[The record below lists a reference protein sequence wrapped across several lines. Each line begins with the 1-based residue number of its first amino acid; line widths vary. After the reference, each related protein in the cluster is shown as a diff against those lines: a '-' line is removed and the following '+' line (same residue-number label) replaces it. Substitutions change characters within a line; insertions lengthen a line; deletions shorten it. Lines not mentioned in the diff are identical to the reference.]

1 MIRGMFRRAGALAV
15 ASVVALLAW
24 QLTAAARPAQSP
36 APPAGREVTFRLIV
50 VSTETAAREVAERLR
65 RGADA
70 DTLAANE
77 SIDPSAARGGVIGPV
92 VLAELRAE
100 LRDALA
106 ALTPGATSGVIRL
119 PTGFGIVQLAEPR
132 TGRPRLRSTEIAGIA
147 ASGAVQP
154 TVSVDGFAEANTIL
168 QEAPKAHDDWN
179 MHPQEICEVRRSS
192 MAEMIASMTELTA
205 SMKAAGNTP
214 APDPVDV
221 IQADVIL
228 GQIHAY
234 DGRMAETI
242 ARFEQAY
249 PGAVKNFPEALAQL
263 EEMLGVAY
271 LHKAEMDNGAYRVPG
286 DRCLLSP
293 KPAAL
298 ADPRGAKT
306 AIEYFTKA
314 IARRPGDGELT
325 WLLNLAHMAAGS
337 YPAGVPAG
345 DLIPPSAFESGDSIG
360 RFTDMA
366 PALGVDSFS
375 SAGGVIVDD
384 FDNDGA
390 LEILTSNFDS
400 CGAMQLFRRG
410 PDGRFHDQA
419 ARAGLAGEL
428 GGLNLVQAD
437 YDNDGCKDV
446 LVLRGGWEQPQRKS
460 LLRNNC
466 DGTFTDVTA
475 ASGVAS
481 PATSTQTAVWADI
494 DNDGL
499 LDLFVGNENR
509 PSQLF
514 RNRGNGTFEDI
525 APAAGVARSAFT
537 KGVAAADFDRDG
549 DVDFYLS
556 NLGGG
561 NFLYRN
567 NGNRTFTEISEE
579 AGAPGPERGFP
590 TWFFDYDNDGWDDL
604 LVSSYFL
611 SVDET
616 ARRYLRRP
624 PNAGTMKLYRN
635 LGNGTFADVSA
646 QVGLDRVYMPMGSNF
661 GDVDNDGYPDIYL
674 GTGSPSYAATVGA
687 VLLHNREGRSFSD
700 VTVSSGTGELH
711 KGHGVAFADL
721 DGDGDLDIVFKV
733 GGATPGDAHA
743 FRLFA
748 NPGQGRDWLGLDLV
762 GSRTNRAAIGARIAV
777 TVHGAGGAARTLYR
791 TVNSGGSFGA
801 SPLQQHI
808 GLGSP
813 VRSAGSSASAQASA
827 DKSDPAV
834 GRVDVEITWPVSRTT
849 QRFSNVPR
857 NQILRIHEGDDR
869 YTQVKRAS

>member
-1 MIRGMFRRAGALAV
+1 MSRTTGALAV
-15 ASVVALLAW
+15 AIAGAVLAW
-24 QLTAAARPAQSP
+24 QLAARAQAPA
-36 APPAGREVTFRLIV
+36 APSDAPVTFRLIV
-50 VSTETAAREVAERLR
+50 VSSESAAREVAERLR

-70 DTLAANE
+70 DTLAAAE
-77 SIDPSAARGGVIGPV
+77 SIDPSAARGGLIGPV
-92 VLAELRAE
+92 SPAELRAE

-106 ALTPGATSGVIRL
+106 ALTPGAISGVIRL
-119 PTGFGIVQLAEPR
+119 PIGFGVVQLAEPR
-132 TGRPRLRSTEIAGIA
+132 SGRRLRSTELGGVSA
-147 ASGAVQP
+147 AGAVQP

-168 QEAPKAHDDWN
+168 QEFPKASDDWN
-179 MHPQEICEVRRSS
+179 MHPQQICDARRSS
-192 MAEMIASMTELTA
+192 LREMIASMTELTA
-205 SMKAAGNTP
+205 SMKAPGASP
-214 APDPVDV
+214 APDPIDV

-249 PGAVKNFPEALAQL
+249 PGATKSFPEALAQL
-263 EEMLGVAY
+263 EEMLGIAH
-271 LHKAEMDNGAYRVPG
+271 LHKAEMDNGAYRSPG

-293 KPAAL
+293 KPAPL
-298 ADPRGAKT
+298 ADPRGART
-306 AIEYFTKA
+306 AIDYFNKA
-314 IARRPGDGELT
+314 LARRSGDGELT

-337 YPAGVPAG
+337 YPAGVPAAAR
-345 DLIPPSAFESGDSIG
+345 IPPSALESTASIG
-360 RFTDMA
+360 RFTDVA
-366 PALGVDSFS
+366 PALGLDSFS

-400 CGAMQLFRRG
+400 CGTMQLFRRG
-410 PDGRFHDQA
+410 ADGRFHDQA

-466 DGTFTDVTA
+466 NGTFADVTA
-475 ASGVAS
+475 ASGLAS
-481 PATSTQTAVWADI
+481 PATSTQTAVWADV
-494 DNDGL
+494 DNDGFV
-499 LDLFVGNENR
+499 DLFVGNENR

-525 APAAGVARSAFT
+525 APAAGVARTAFT
-537 KGVAAADFDRDG
+537 KGVASADYDRDG

-567 NGNRTFTEISEE
+567 NGNRTFTEVADQ
-579 AGAPGPERGFP
+579 AGVPGPERGFP

-604 LVSSYFL
+604 LVTSYFL

-616 ARRYLRRP
+616 ARRYLGRP

-635 LGNGTFADVSA
+635 QGDGTFADVTA
-646 QVGLDRVYMPMGSNF
+646 QVSLDRVYMPMGSNF

-674 GTGSPSYAATVGA
+674 GTGSPSYAAMVGA
-687 VLLHNREGRSFSD
+687 VLLHNRPATSSGQTGRSFAD

-711 KGHGVAFADL
+711 KGHGVAFADI
-721 DGDGDLDIVFKV
+721 DSDGDLDIVFKV

-748 NPGQGRDWLGLDLV
+748 NPGHGRDWLGIDLV
-762 GSRTNRAAIGARIAV
+762 GTRTNRAALGARIAV
-777 TVHGAGGAARTLYR
+777 TVQDAGGRPRTIHR
-791 TVNSGGSFGA
+791 TVSSGGSFGA

-808 GLGSP
+808 GLGAA
-813 VRSAGSSASAQASA
+813 VHGAGS
-827 DKSDPAV
+827 SDPAV
-834 GRVDVEITWPVSRTT
+834 GRVDIEISWPASGTT
-849 QRFSNVPR
+849 QRFANVPR
-857 NQILRIHEGDDR
+857 NTILRIREGDE
-869 YTQVKRAS
+869 QFSEVKRAP

>member
-1 MIRGMFRRAGALAV
+1 MAGALAV
-15 ASVVALLAW
+15 AVVAAVLAW
-24 QLTAAARPAQSP
+24 QFTAAAQ
-36 APPAGREVTFRLIV
+36 APPADREVTFRLIV
-50 VSTETAAREVAERLR
+50 TSSETAARDVAERLR

-70 DTLAANE
+70 GAIAAAE
-77 SIDPSAARGGVIGPV
+77 SIDPTAARGGLIGPV
-92 VLAELRAE
+92 VLSELRAE

-106 ALTPGATSGVIRL
+106 ALTPGATSGVVRL
-119 PTGFGIVQLAEPR
+119 PIGFGVVQLAEPR
-132 TGRPRLRSTEIAGIA
+132 ANRPRLRSTEIAGIA

-168 QEAPKAHDDWN
+168 QEAPKASDDWN
-179 MHPQEICEVRRSS
+179 MHPQQICEVRRAS
-192 MAEMIASMTELTA
+192 MTEMIASMTELTA
-205 SMKAAGNTP
+205 SMKAPGASP
-214 APDPVDV
+214 VPDPVDV

-228 GQIHAY
+228 GQIYAY

-263 EEMLGVAY
+263 EEMLGVAH
-271 LHKAEMDNGAYRVPG
+271 LHKAEMDSGAYRVPG

-298 ADPRGAKT
+298 ADPRGART
-306 AIEYFTKA
+306 AIDYFTKA
-314 IARRPGDGELT
+314 LARRPGDGEVT

-337 YPAGVPAG
+337 YPAGVPAAA
-345 DLIPPSAFESGDSIG
+345 LIPPTAFQSADSIG
-360 RFTDMA
+360 HFTDVA
-366 PALGVDSFS
+366 PALGIDSFS
-375 SAGGVIVDD
+375 SAGGVVVDD
-384 FDNDGA
+384 FDNDGT

-410 PDGRFHDQA
+410 PDRRFHDQA
-419 ARAGLAGEL
+419 ARAGLTGEL
-428 GGLNLVQAD
+428 GGLNLLQAD

-466 DGTFTDVTA
+466 DGTFNDVTA
-475 ASGVAS
+475 ASGLAS
-481 PATSTQTAVWADI
+481 PATSTQTAAWADI
-494 DNDGL
+494 DNDGF

-514 RNRGNGTFEDI
+514 RNTGKGTFEDI
-525 APAAGVARSAFT
+525 APAAGVARAAFT
-537 KGVAAADFDRDG
+537 KGVAAADYDRDG

-567 NGNRTFTEISEE
+567 NGNRTFTEVSEQ

-635 LGNGTFADVSA
+635 LGNGTFADVTA
-646 QVGLDRVYMPMGSNF
+646 QVSLDRVYMPMGSNF

-687 VLLHNREGRSFSD
+687 VLLHNRQGRSFSD

-711 KGHGVAFADL
+711 KGHGVAFADI

-748 NPGQGRDWLGLDLV
+748 NPGHGRDWLGLDLV
-762 GSRTNRAAIGARIAV
+762 GTRTNRAAIGARISV
-777 TVHGAGGAARTLYR
+777 TVRDAGGAARTVHR

-808 GLGSP
+808 GLGTSL
-813 VRSAGSSASAQASA
+813 RRAGSS
-827 DKSDPAV
+827 DPAD
-834 GRVDVEITWPVSRTT
+834 GRVDVEIAWPASRTT
-849 QRFSNVPR
+849 QRFTNVPKNR
-857 NQILRIHEGDDR
+857 ILRVREGDDR
-869 YTQVKRAS
+869 YTEVKRAP

>member
-1 MIRGMFRRAGALAV
+1 MSRMAGALAV
-15 ASVVALLAW
+15 AVVAAVLAW
-24 QLTAAARPAQSP
+24 QFTAAAQ
-36 APPAGREVTFRLIV
+36 APPADREVTFRLIV
-50 VSTETAAREVAERLR
+50 TSSETAARDVAERLR

-70 DTLAANE
+70 GAIAAAE
-77 SIDPSAARGGVIGPV
+77 SIDPTAARGGLIGPV
-92 VLAELRAE
+92 VLSELRAE

-106 ALTPGATSGVIRL
+106 ALTPGATSGVVRL
-119 PTGFGIVQLAEPR
+119 PIGFGVVQLAEPR
-132 TGRPRLRSTEIAGIA
+132 ANRPRLRSTEIAGIA

-168 QEAPKAHDDWN
+168 QEAPKASDDWN
-179 MHPQEICEVRRSS
+179 MHPQQICEVRRSS
-192 MAEMIASMTELTA
+192 MTEMIASMTELTA
-205 SMKAAGNTP
+205 SMKAPGASP

-228 GQIHAY
+228 GQIYAY

-263 EEMLGVAY
+263 EEMLGVAH
-271 LHKAEMDNGAYRVPG
+271 LHKAEMDSGAYRVPG

-298 ADPRGAKT
+298 ADPRGART
-306 AIEYFTKA
+306 AIDYFTKA
-314 IARRPGDGELT
+314 LARRPGDGEVT

-337 YPAGVPAG
+337 YPAGVPAAA
-345 DLIPPSAFESGDSIG
+345 LIPPTAFQSADSIG
-360 RFTDMA
+360 HFTDVA
-366 PALGVDSFS
+366 PALGIDSFS
-375 SAGGVIVDD
+375 SAGGVVVDD
-384 FDNDGA
+384 FDNDGT

-410 PDGRFHDQA
+410 PDRRFHDQA
-419 ARAGLAGEL
+419 ARAGLTGEL
-428 GGLNLVQAD
+428 GGLNLLQAD

-466 DGTFTDVTA
+466 DGTFNDVTA
-475 ASGVAS
+475 ASGLAS
-481 PATSTQTAVWADI
+481 PATSTQTAAWADI
-494 DNDGL
+494 DNDGF

-514 RNRGNGTFEDI
+514 RNTGKGTFEDI
-525 APAAGVARSAFT
+525 APAAGVARAAFT
-537 KGVAAADFDRDG
+537 KGVAAADYDRDG

-567 NGNRTFTEISEE
+567 NGNRTFTEVSEQ

-635 LGNGTFADVSA
+635 LGNGTFADVTA
-646 QVGLDRVYMPMGSNF
+646 QVSLDRVYMPMGSNF

-687 VLLHNREGRSFSD
+687 VLLHNRQGRSFSD

-711 KGHGVAFADL
+711 KGHGVAFADI

-748 NPGQGRDWLGLDLV
+748 NPGHGRDWLGLDLV
-762 GSRTNRAAIGARIAV
+762 GTRTNRAAIGARISV
-777 TVHGAGGAARTLYR
+777 TVRDAGGAARTVHR

-808 GLGSP
+808 GLGTSL
-813 VRSAGSSASAQASA
+813 RRAGSS
-827 DKSDPAV
+827 DPAD
-834 GRVDVEITWPVSRTT
+834 GRVDVEIAWPASRTT
-849 QRFSNVPR
+849 QRFTNVPKNR
-857 NQILRIHEGDDR
+857 ILRVREGDDR
-869 YTQVKRAS
+869 YTEVKRAP

>member
-1 MIRGMFRRAGALAV
+1 
-15 ASVVALLAW
+15 
-24 QLTAAARPAQSP
+24 
-36 APPAGREVTFRLIV
+36 VTFRLIV
-50 VSTETAAREVAERLR
+50 VSSEVKARELAERLR

-70 DTLAANE
+70 DALAASE
-77 SIDPSAARGGVIGPV
+77 SIDPSAVRGGLIGPV

-106 ALTPGATSGVIRL
+106 ALTPGATSGVISL
-119 PTGFGIVQLAEPR
+119 PTGFGIVQLAEPTANR
-132 TGRPRLRSTEIAGIA
+132 RRLRSTEIGGLA
-147 ASGAVQP
+147 ATGAVQP

-168 QEAPKAHDDWN
+168 QEAPKANEDWN
-179 MHPQEICEVRRSS
+179 MHPRQICEVRRSS
-192 MAEMIASMTELTA
+192 LAEMIESMTALTA
-205 SMKAAGNTP
+205 SMKAPNASPG
-214 APDPVDV
+214 PDPIDV

-234 DGRMAETI
+234 DGRMADTI

-249 PGAVKNFPEALAQL
+249 PGATNHFPEALAQL
-263 EEMLGVAY
+263 EEMLGVAH
-271 LHKAEMDNGAYRVPG
+271 LHKAEMDNGAYRTPV

-293 KPAAL
+293 TPTPLADARGARTAIDYFGKAL
-298 ADPRGAKT
+298 ARK
-306 AIEYFTKA
+306 
-314 IARRPGDGELT
+314 PGDGELT

-345 DLIPPSAFESGDSIG
+345 ALIPPAAFASDDSIG
-360 RFTDMA
+360 RFTDVA

-384 FDNDGA
+384 FDNDGS

-419 ARAGLAGEL
+419 ARAGLGDEL
-428 GGLNLVQAD
+428 GGLNLLQAD

-460 LLRNNC
+460 LLKNNC
-466 DGTFTDVTA
+466 DGTFTDVTV
-475 ASGVAS
+475 ASGLAS
-481 PATSTQTAVWADI
+481 PATSTQTAAWADI
-494 DNDGL
+494 DNDGF

-514 RNRGNGTFEDI
+514 RNTGTGRFDDI
-525 APAAGVARSAFT
+525 ARTAGVARTAFT
-537 KGVAAADFDRDG
+537 KAVASSDYDRDG
-549 DVDFYLS
+549 DVDFYLT

-567 NGNRTFTEISEE
+567 NGDRTFTEVSDQ

-604 LVSSYFL
+604 FVSSYFL

-616 ARRYLRRP
+616 ARRYLRKP
-624 PNAGTMKLYRN
+624 PNAGTAKLYRN
-635 LGNGTFADVSA
+635 RGDGTFADVTR
-646 QVGLDRVYMPMGSNF
+646 QVSLDRVYMPMGSNF
-661 GDVDNDGYPDIYL
+661 GDVDNDGYPDVFL
-674 GTGSPSYAATVGA
+674 GSGSPSYAAMVGA
-687 VLLHNREGRSFSD
+687 VLLHNRNGRSFSD

-711 KGHGVAFADL
+711 KGHGVAFADI
-721 DGDGDLDIVFKV
+721 DSDGDLDIVFKV

-762 GSRTNRAAIGARIAV
+762 GTKTNRAAIGARIAI
-777 TVHGAGGAARTLYR
+777 TVHGPGGTTR
-791 TVNSGGSFGA
+791 TVHRTVSSGGSFGA
-801 SPLQQHI
+801 SPLQQHV
-808 GLGSP
+808 GLG
-813 VRSAGSSASAQASA
+813 AGGSSI
-827 DKSDPAV
+827 
-834 GRVDVEITWPVSRTT
+834 DVEITWPVGPRT
-849 QRFSNVPR
+849 QRFTNVPR
-857 NQILRIHEGDDR
+857 NRILRIQEGSDR
-869 YTQVKRAS
+869 YTEVKRAP

>member
-1 MIRGMFRRAGALAV
+1 MPRTTRALA
-15 ASVVALLAW
+15 AAVVAAVLAW
-24 QLTAAARPAQSP
+24 QLAPVTSLAQSP
-36 APPAGREVTFRLIV
+36 APQLDREVTFRLIV
-50 VSTETAAREVAERLR
+50 VSSETAARELAERLR

-70 DTLAANE
+70 DVIAAAE
-77 SIDPSAARGGVIGPV
+77 SIDPSAARGGLVGPV
-92 VLAELRAE
+92 VLAELRPE

-106 ALTPGATSGVIRL
+106 ALKPGATSGVIRL
-119 PTGFGIVQLAEPR
+119 PTGFGVVQLAEPR
-132 TGRPRLRSTEIAGIA
+132 QGRRLRSAEIGGLSAN
-147 ASGAVQP
+147 GAVQP

-179 MHPQEICEVRRSS
+179 MHPQQICEARRSS
-192 MAEMIASMTELTA
+192 LAEMIESMTALIA
-205 SMKAAGNTP
+205 AMKAAGRSP

-234 DGRMAETI
+234 DGRMGETI

-249 PGAVKNFPEALAQL
+249 PGAVKNFPEALPQL

-271 LHKAEMDNGAYRVPG
+271 LHKAEMDNGVYRAPG

-293 KPAAL
+293 KPSAL
-298 ADPRGAKT
+298 QDPRGART
-306 AIEYFTKA
+306 AIDYFNKA
-314 IARRPGDGELT
+314 LARRPGDGELA

-337 YPAGVPAG
+337 YPSGVPAASRI
-345 DLIPPSAFESGDSIG
+345 LPSAFESGESIG
-360 RFTDMA
+360 RFTDVA
-366 PALGVDSFS
+366 PALGIDSFS
-375 SAGGVIVDD
+375 SAGGVVVDD

-410 PDGRFHDQA
+410 SDGRFHDQA
-419 ARAGLAGEL
+419 ASAGLTGEL

-466 DGTFTDVTA
+466 NGTFTDVTV
-475 ASGVAS
+475 ASGLAS

-494 DNDGL
+494 DNDGF

-514 RNRGNGTFEDI
+514 RNKGNGTFEDI
-525 APAAGVARSAFT
+525 APAAGVARTAFT
-537 KGVAAADFDRDG
+537 KGVAAADYDRDG
-549 DVDFYLS
+549 DVDFYLA

-567 NGNRTFTEISEE
+567 NGNRTFTEVSDQ
-579 AGAPGPERGFP
+579 AGVPGPERGFP

-624 PNAGTMKLYRN
+624 PNAATMKLYRN
-635 LGNGTFADVSA
+635 LGNGTFADVTA

-711 KGHGVAFADL
+711 KGHGVAFADI

-748 NPGQGRDWLGLDLV
+748 NPGHGRDWLGLDLV
-762 GSRTNRAAIGARIAV
+762 GAQTNRAAIGARIAV
-777 TVHGAGGAARTLYR
+777 TVQGSGAARTVYR

-808 GLGSP
+808 GLGD
-813 VRSAGSSASAQASA
+813 GAQ
-827 DKSDPAV
+827 
-834 GRVDVEITWPVSRTT
+834 RVDVEITWPVSRTT

-857 NQILRIHEGDDR
+857 NQILRIREGEDR
-869 YTQVKRAS
+869 YAQVKRAS

>member
-1 MIRGMFRRAGALAV
+1 MSRTTGAFAV
-15 ASVVALLAW
+15 AVAAAVIAW
-24 QLTAAARPAQSP
+24 QFAIAAQAPAATERQ
-36 APPAGREVTFRLIV
+36 VTFRLIV
-50 VSTETAAREVAERLR
+50 VSSEAGAREVAERLR

-70 DTLAANE
+70 DAIAANE
-77 SIDPSAARGGVIGPV
+77 SIDPSAARGGLIGPV
-92 VLAELRAE
+92 VLGELRPE

-106 ALTPGATSGVIRL
+106 ALTPGATSGVVRL
-119 PTGFGIVQLAEPR
+119 PTGFGVVQLTEPR
-132 TGRPRLRSTEIAGIA
+132 RGRRLRSAEIGGLSAN
-147 ASGAVQP
+147 GAVQP

-168 QEAPKAHDDWN
+168 QEAPKANDDWN
-179 MHPQEICEVRRSS
+179 MHPQQICEARRSS
-192 MAEMIASMTELTA
+192 LAEMVSSMTELTA
-205 SMKAAGNTP
+205 QMKAPGSSP

-234 DGRMAETI
+234 DGRMSETI

-271 LHKAEMDNGAYRVPG
+271 LHKAEMDGGAYRVPG

-298 ADPRGAKT
+298 ADPRGART
-306 AIEYFTKA
+306 AIDYFMKA
-314 IARRPGDGELT
+314 LARKPGDGELT

-337 YPAGVPAG
+337 YPSGVPAAS
-345 DLIPPSAFESGDSIG
+345 LIAPSAFESSDSIG
-360 RFTDMA
+360 RFTDVA
-366 PALGVDSFS
+366 PALGLDSFS
-375 SAGGVIVDD
+375 SAGGVVVDD
-384 FDNDGA
+384 FDNDGS

-410 PDGRFHDQA
+410 ADGHFHDQA
-419 ARAGLAGEL
+419 ARAGLSGEL

-466 DGTFTDVTA
+466 DGTFTDVTV
-475 ASGVAS
+475 ASGLAS
-481 PATSTQTAVWADI
+481 PATSTQTAVWADV
-494 DNDGL
+494 DNDGFV
-499 LDLFVGNENR
+499 DLFVGNENR

-514 RNRGNGTFEDI
+514 RNKGNGTFEDI
-525 APAAGVARSAFT
+525 GPAAGIARTAFT
-537 KGVAAADFDRDG
+537 KAVAAADFDHDG
-549 DVDFYLS
+549 NVDFYLT

-567 NGNRTFTEISEE
+567 NGNRTFTEVSDQ
-579 AGAPGPERGFP
+579 AGVPGPERGFP

-616 ARRYLRRP
+616 ARRYLHRP
-624 PNAGTMKLYRN
+624 PNAATMKLYRN
-635 LGNGTFADVSA
+635 LGNGTFADVTA

-661 GDVDNDGYPDIYL
+661 GDLDNDGYPDIFL
-674 GTGSPSYAATVGA
+674 GSGSPSYASTVGA
-687 VLLHNREGRSFSD
+687 VLLHNRGGRTFSD
-700 VTVSSGTGELH
+700 VTGSSGTGELH
-711 KGHGVAFADL
+711 KGHGVALADI

-748 NPGQGRDWLGLDLV
+748 NPGQGRDWLGIDLA
-762 GSRTNRAAIGARIAV
+762 GTKTNRAAIGARIAV
-777 TVHGAGGAARTLYR
+777 TIHDAGGATRRVYR

-801 SPLQQHI
+801 SPLQQHL
-808 GLGSP
+808 GLGA
-813 VRSAGSSASAQASA
+813 RGDGS
-827 DKSDPAV
+827 
-834 GRVDVEITWPVSRTT
+834 VDVEIRWPVSKTM
-849 QRFSNVPR
+849 QRFTNVPR
-857 NQILRIHEGDDR
+857 NKILRIREGDDG
-869 YTQVKRAS
+869 YTEAGRAGEAGGVSQRAR

>member
-1 MIRGMFRRAGALAV
+1 MSRTTGALVVAV
-15 ASVVALLAW
+15 VAALLAW
-24 QLTAAARPAQSP
+24 QLAGVARAAQASTPPAQ
-36 APPAGREVTFRLIV
+36 REVSFRLIV
-50 VSTETAAREVAERLR
+50 ASTEAAAREIAVRLR

-70 DTLAANE
+70 GAVAANE
-77 SIDPSAARGGVIGPV
+77 SIDPTAARGGLVGPV
-92 VLAELRAE
+92 VLGELRPE

-106 ALTPGATSGVIRL
+106 ALTPGATSDVIRL
-119 PTGFGIVQLAEPR
+119 PTGFGVVQLTEPR
-132 TGRPRLRSTEIAGIA
+132 SGRQLRSTEIGGLA
-147 ASGAVQP
+147 ANGAVQP

-168 QEAPKAHDDWN
+168 QEAPKANDDWN
-179 MHPQEICEVRRSS
+179 MHPQQICEARRTSLT
-192 MAEMIASMTELTA
+192 EMVASMTELTA
-205 SMKAAGNTP
+205 SMKAPGSSP

-234 DGRMAETI
+234 DGRMADTI

-263 EEMLGVAY
+263 EEMLGVAH

-293 KPAAL
+293 KPLAL
-298 ADPRGAKT
+298 ANPSGART
-306 AIEYFTKA
+306 AIEYFNKA
-314 IARRPGDGELT
+314 LARKPGDGELT

-337 YPAGVPAG
+337 YPAGVPAAA
-345 DLIPPSAFESGDSIG
+345 LIPPSAFASSDSIG
-360 RFTDMA
+360 RFTDVA
-366 PALGVDSFS
+366 PALGLDSFS
-375 SAGGVIVDD
+375 SAGGVVVDD
-384 FDNDGA
+384 FDNDGS
-390 LEILTSNFDS
+390 LDVLTSNFDS

-410 PDGRFHDQA
+410 PDGRFHDEA
-419 ARAGLAGEL
+419 ARAGLTGEL

-446 LVLRGGWEQPQRKS
+446 LVLRGGWEQPQRKT

-466 DGTFTDVTA
+466 NGTFTDVTI
-475 ASGVAS
+475 ASGLAS

-494 DNDGL
+494 DNDGF

-525 APAAGVARSAFT
+525 GAAAGIARTAFT
-537 KGVAAADFDRDG
+537 KAVAAADFDRDG
-549 DVDFYLS
+549 DVDFYLT

-567 NGNRTFTEISEE
+567 NGNRTFTEISEQ
-579 AGAPGPERGFP
+579 AGVPGPERGFP

-604 LVSSYFL
+604 FVSSYFL

-616 ARRYLRRP
+616 ARRFLHRP
-624 PNAGTMKLYRN
+624 PNAATMKLYRN
-635 LGNGTFADVSA
+635 LGNGRFADVTA
-646 QVGLDRVYMPMGSNF
+646 QVGLDKVYMPMGSNF
-661 GDVDNDGYPDIYL
+661 GDVDNDGYPDVYL
-674 GTGSPSYAATVGA
+674 GAGSPSYAATVGA

-700 VTVSSGTGELH
+700 ITISSGTGELH
-711 KGHGVAFADL
+711 KGHAVAMADI

-762 GSRTNRAAIGARIAV
+762 GTKTNRAAIGARIAV
-777 TVHGAGGAARTLYR
+777 TVHGAGGATRTVYR

-808 GLGSP
+808 GLGA
-813 VRSAGSSASAQASA
+813 RGAGSS
-827 DKSDPAV
+827 DPTD
-834 GRVDVEITWPVSRTT
+834 GRVDVEISWPVSRTT
-849 QRFSNVPR
+849 QKFSNVPR
-857 NQILRIHEGDDR
+857 NRILRMREGEER
-869 YTQVKRAS
+869 YTEVARRAG

>member
-1 MIRGMFRRAGALAV
+1 MRTEAYDTGMLRRTGALAV
-15 ASVVALLAW
+15 ASAVAVLAW
-24 QLTAAARPAQSP
+24 QLAAAAQ
-36 APPAGREVTFRLIV
+36 APLDRQVTFRLIV
-50 VSTETAAREVAERLR
+50 VSTEAGAREVAERLR

-70 DTLAANE
+70 DALAAAE

-132 TGRPRLRSTEIAGIA
+132 SGRRLRSTEIAGIA

-168 QEAPKAHDDWN
+168 QEAPKPGDDWN
-179 MHPQEICEVRRSS
+179 MHPQQICEVRRAS
-192 MAEMIASMTELTA
+192 MAEMIASMTELTIA
-205 SMKAAGNTP
+205 MKAPGASP

-249 PGAVKNFPEALAQL
+249 PNAVKSFPDALAQL
-263 EEMLGVAY
+263 EEMLGVAH
-271 LHKAEMDNGAYRVPG
+271 LHKAEMDNGVYRAPG

-293 KPAAL
+293 RAAGL
-298 ADPRGAKT
+298 ADPRGART
-306 AIEYFTKA
+306 AIDYFSKA
-314 IARRPGDGELT
+314 LVRRPGDGELI

-337 YPAGVPAG
+337 YPSGVPAAA
-345 DLIPPSAFESGDSIG
+345 LIPPAAFESGGSIG
-360 RFTDMA
+360 RFTDVA
-366 PALGVDSFS
+366 PALGIDSFS

-419 ARAGLAGEL
+419 ARAGLSGEL
-428 GGLNLVQAD
+428 GGLNLLQAD

-475 ASGVAS
+475 ASGVAG
-481 PATSTQTAVWADI
+481 PATSTQTAAWADI
-494 DNDGL
+494 DNDGW

-514 RNRGNGTFEDI
+514 RNTGKGTFDDI
-525 APAAGVARSAFT
+525 APAAGVARTAFT
-537 KGVAAADFDRDG
+537 KGVASADYDRDG
-549 DVDFYLS
+549 DVDFYLA

-567 NGNRTFTEISEE
+567 NGNRTFTEVSDQ
-579 AGAPGPERGFP
+579 AGVPGPERGFP

-604 LVSSYFL
+604 LASSYFL

-635 LGNGTFADVSA
+635 RGNGTFADVTA

-687 VLLHNREGRSFSD
+687 VLLHNREGRTFVD
-700 VTVSSGTGELH
+700 VTASSGTGELH

-721 DGDGDLDIVFKV
+721 DGDGDLDIAFKV

-748 NPGQGRDWLGLDLV
+748 NPGHGRDWLGLDLV
-762 GSRTNRAAIGARIAV
+762 GTRTNRAALGARIAV
-777 TVHGAGGAARTLYR
+777 TVHAAGGAR
-791 TVNSGGSFGA
+791 TVHRTVSSGGSFGA

-808 GLGSP
+808 GL
-813 VRSAGSSASAQASA
+813 ATA
-827 DKSDPAV
+827 

-849 QRFSNVPR
+849 QRFQNVAR
-857 NQILRIHEGDDR
+857 NRVLRVREGDDQ
-869 YTQVKRAS
+869 YAEVDRAR

>member
-1 MIRGMFRRAGALAV
+1 MLRRTGALAAAMAV
-15 ASVVALLAW
+15 AVLAW
-24 QLTAAARPAQSP
+24 QLSAAAWPAQAP
-36 APPAGREVTFRLIV
+36 APPAAREVTFRLIV
-50 VSTETAAREVAERLR
+50 VSSEVAAREVAQRLR

-70 DTLAANE
+70 DALAAAE
-77 SIDPSAARGGVIGPV
+77 SIDPSAARGGLIGPV

-100 LRDALA
+100 MRDALE
-106 ALTPGATSGVIRL
+106 ALKPGETSGVIRL
-119 PTGFGIVQLAEPR
+119 PTGFGIVQLAAPSA
-132 TGRPRLRSTEIAGIA
+132 GRRLRTTEIGGLA
-147 ASGAVQP
+147 AAGAVQP

-168 QEAPKAHDDWN
+168 QEAPKASDDWN
-179 MHPQEICEVRRSS
+179 MHPQQICEVRRSS
-192 MAEMIASMTELTA
+192 LTEMIASMTELTA
-205 SMKAAGNTP
+205 SMKSPGASP
-214 APDPVDV
+214 APDPIDV

-234 DGRMAETI
+234 DGRMADTI

-249 PGAVKNFPEALAQL
+249 PGAARSFPEALPQL
-263 EEMLGVAY
+263 EEMLGIAH
-271 LHKAEMDNGAYRVPG
+271 LHKAEMDNGVYRAPG
-286 DRCLLSP
+286 DRCLLSS
-293 KPAAL
+293 KPSSL
-298 ADPRGAKT
+298 ANPRDART
-306 AIEYFTKA
+306 AIDYFDKA
-314 IARRPGDGELT
+314 LARRPNDGELV

-337 YPAGVPAG
+337 YPAGVPAAA
-345 DLIPPSAFESGDSIG
+345 LIPPSAFESGESIG
-360 RFTDMA
+360 RFSDVA
-366 PALGVDSFS
+366 PALGLDSFS

-384 FDNDGA
+384 FDNDGT

-419 ARAGLAGEL
+419 ARAGLAGQL

-466 DGTFTDVTA
+466 NGTFTDVTV
-475 ASGVAS
+475 ASGMAS

-514 RNRGNGTFEDI
+514 RNKGNGTFEDI
-525 APAAGVARSAFT
+525 GQAAGVARAAFT
-537 KGVAAADFDRDG
+537 KAVASADYDRDG
-549 DVDFYLS
+549 DPDFYLT

-567 NGNRTFTEISEE
+567 NGNRTFTEVSDQ
-579 AGAPGPERGFP
+579 AGVPGPERGFP
-590 TWFFDYDNDGWDDL
+590 SWFFDYDNDGWDDL

-624 PNAGTMKLYRN
+624 PNAATMKLYRN

-646 QVGLDRVYMPMGSNF
+646 QAGIGRVYMPMGSNF
-661 GDVDNDGYPDIYL
+661 GDLDNDGYPDIYL
-674 GTGSPSYAATVGA
+674 GSGSPSYASTVGA
-687 VLLHNREGRSFSD
+687 VMLHNRPSTSSGQAGRSFSD
-700 VTVSSGTGELH
+700 VTGSSGTGELH
-711 KGHGVAFADL
+711 KGHGVAMADI

-748 NPGQGRDWLGLDLV
+748 NPGHGREWLGLDLV
-762 GSRTNRAAIGARIAV
+762 GTKTNRAAIGAHIAV
-777 TVHGAGGAARTLYR
+777 TVHGAGATRTVHR

-801 SPLQQHI
+801 SPLQQHV
-808 GLGSP
+808 GLGT
-813 VRSAGSSASAQASA
+813 GAQ
-827 DKSDPAV
+827 
-834 GRVDVEITWPVSRTT
+834 RVDVEITWPVTKTT
-849 QRFSNVPR
+849 QRFANVPR
-857 NQILRIHEGDDR
+857 NQILRVREGDDR
-869 YTQVKRAS
+869 YVEVKRAP